1 MHIKKRYYILT
12 AVFSY
17 LFFLLSGVP
26 ASKIISLADENKLLP
41 AKLYGVH
48 GSLWNGGAE
57 KIIIP
62 NQLPIDN
69 LKWSLSPA
77 SLLMAKLSSELN
89 GNIKNQNF
97 IGNVSVNAFGTVEA
111 SNIRARID
119 SQTMQ
124 ELIQMPFGELGGVF
138 NLNIESITLGSSP
151 LPDVNASL
159 KWKSAK
165 LTLAETVDLGHIN
178 ITIKPGSEN
187 QLVAT
192 ITNKQ
197 GQLSI
202 NGTANV
208 DDKKMYALDLRI
220 KPAANASSNI
230 TQSLTMFSRRQKD
243 GSYLVKRKGNLRE
256 FGL

>member
-26 ASKIISLADENKLLP
+26 ASKIVSLADQNKLIP
-41 AKLYGVH
+41 AKLYGVQ
-48 GSLWNGGAE
+48 GSLWNGSAE

-77 SLLMAKLSSELN
+77 SLLMAKLSSEIN

-111 SNIRARID
+111 SDIRARVD
-119 SQTMQ
+119 SSTMQ

-138 NLNIESITLGSSP
+138 NLNVESIILDGSP
-151 LPDVNASL
+151 LPKTSASL

-178 ITIKPGSEN
+178 ISIKPGDEN
-187 QLVAT
+187 QLIAT
-192 ITNKQ
+192 IANTQ

-202 NGTANV
+202 NGTASV
-208 DDKKMYALDLRI
+208 DNNKLYALDLRI
-220 KPAANASSNI
+220 KPAANVSSDI
-230 TQSLTMFSRRQKD
+230 TQSLTMFSKRQKNGD
-243 GSYLVKRKGNLRE
+243 YLVKRKGNLRE
-256 FGL
+256 LGL